1 MLRSIVVLLFFLP
14 AVCHA
19 ATVLVFGDS
28 LSAGFGLRIEEAW
41 PSLLQKRIAGEGFK
55 QTVVNASVSGETTAG
70 GRTRLPAALA
80 QHKPVAVV
88 IELGANDGLR
98 GLPITAM
105 RDNLD
110 AMARMATDAGAKVV
124 IVGMQLP
131 PNYGPDYTKKFA
143 DSFPE
148 VAGKNKAALVPFLLE
163 GFADRSNWFQAD
175 GLHPVAAAQ
184 PTIVETVWKG
194 LKPVLKR

>member
-1 MLRSIVVLLFFLP
+1 VLLFFLP

>member
-98 GLPITAM
+98 GLPIAAM

-110 AMARMATDAGAKVV
+110 AMTRMATEAGAKVV

-148 VAGKNKAALVPFLLE
+148 VASKNKAALVPFLLE

-184 PTIVETVWKG
+184 PTIVETIWKG

>member
-1 MLRSIVVLLFFLP
+1 MLRSMIVLLFCLP
-14 AVCHA
+14 TVCHA

-28 LSAGFGLRIEEAW
+28 LSAGYGLRSEEAW
-41 PSLLQKRIAGEGFK
+41 PSLLQKQLATEGFK
-55 QTVVNASVSGETTAG
+55 ETVVNASISGETTAG
-70 GRTRLPAALA
+70 GLTRLPAALA

-98 GLPITAM
+98 GLPIALM

-110 AMARMATDAGAKVV
+110 TMARMAARAGAKVL

-131 PNYGPDYTKKFA
+131 PNYGPDYTEKFA
-143 DSFPE
+143 ASFSE
-148 VAGKNKAALVPFLLE
+148 IAHKNKAAFVPFLLA
-163 GFADRSNWFQAD
+163 GFAERRDWFQAD

-184 PTIVETVWKG
+184 PTIVETIWKS
-194 LKPVLKR
+194 LKPQLKR

>member
-1 MLRSIVVLLFFLP
+1 MLLFFLP